1 MATYGGQFTLTMEHW
16 DAEKKTMT
24 RHTID
29 RVAEATN
36 SLVLQGEDG
45 SRLTLKVSQ
54 LDGSWSLY
62 RSRALAVSEGD
73 RVRALGRELKG
84 VIKAKEQFTVTALEN
99 GAIRGSTPEPPK
111 FPLSQF

>member
-1 MATYGGQFTLTMEHW
+1 
-16 DAEKKTMT
+16 MT

-62 RSRALAVSEGD
+62 RSRTLTVSEGD
-73 RVRALGRELKG
+73 RVRALGREAEG
-84 VIKAKEQFTVTALEN
+84 GHQSE
-99 GAIRGSTPEPPK
+99 GAVHGDCSGKRCDTIAQWRPGAASAH
-111 FPLSQF
+111 